1 MDKAKVS
8 YLDQNYF
15 SCCWMHFPLGALLAS
30 TPSPLA
36 VKTYSGSNCLL
47 IALSFS
53 YFSLEIEDKESY
65 LHSKY
70 YQAPPGVKVLVP
82 DRVQDRTLLWVRHL
96 AVGGPQPPSVKF
108 WEFCCLCIAENLVI
122 LLNPFFGKLLK
133 TCNVSKHCERWCLQF
148 TLALSL
154 FGS

>member
-1 MDKAKVS
+1 
-8 YLDQNYF
+8 
-15 SCCWMHFPLGALLAS
+15 MHFPLGALLAS

-70 YQAPPGVKVLVP
+70 YLAPPGVKVLVP
-82 DRVQDRTLLWVRHL
+82 DRVEDRTLLWVRHL
-96 AVGGPQPPSVKF
+96 AVGGPQPPSVKLGVL
-108 WEFCCLCIAENLVI
+108 CCLCLTENLII
-122 LLNPFFGKLLK
+122 LLSPLFGKFLNK
-133 TCNVSKHCERWCLQF
+133 CNAS
-148 TLALSL
+148 
-154 FGS
+154 